1 MQKKPKHALYSL
13 LDSTATVFLVIVK
26 FQNILLINVLYTM
39 KKKLFL
45 VPLFTCRL
53 C

>member
-26 FQNILLINVLYTM
+26 FQNILNNQCTLHNEKKNVFGSFIYM
-39 KKKLFL
+39 
-45 VPLFTCRL
+45 
-53 C
+53 